1 MAYNSLMNLI
11 EYKKANLKYEILD
24 EFEAGLELHG
34 YEVKSLRNKQGSLDG
49 SHITVRGNE
58 AFIVGSF
65 IPPYQVANTPESYDP
80 YRLRRLLLN
89 KKEIAELA
97 NKEKE
102 KGLTLVPISLYNKG
116 RVIKARIAVVRGKK
130 RHDKR
135 ETIKK
140 RDTERDLKRSFK
152 IR

>member
-1 MAYNSLMNLI
+1 MTLV
-11 EYKKANLKYEILD
+11 EYKKAKLKYEILE

-34 YEVKSLRNKQGSLDG
+34 YEVKSVRNKQGSLDG

-58 AFIVGSF
+58 VFLVGGY
-65 IPPYQVANTPESYDP
+65 IPPYQPANTPESYDP
-80 YRLRRLLLN
+80 YRNRQLLLT
-89 KKEIAELA
+89 KKEITELA
-97 NKEKE
+97 DKEKE

-130 RHDKR
+130 KHDKR

-140 RDTERDLKRSFK
+140 RDADRELQRSLKTR
-152 IR
+152 

>member
-1 MAYNSLMNLI
+1 MNLI
-11 EYKKANLKYEILD
+11 EYKKIRLKYEILE
-24 EFEAGLELHG
+24 EFEAGLELFG

-58 AFIVGSF
+58 VFLVGAF
-65 IPPYQVANTPESYDP
+65 IPPYQQVNTPESYNP
-80 YRLRRLLLN
+80 YRNRRLLLN
-89 KKEIAELA
+89 KKEIARLA
-97 NKEKE
+97 DKEKE
-102 KGLTLVPISLYNKG
+102 RGLTLVPISLYNKG

-130 RHDKR
+130 KHDKR

-140 RDTERDLKRSFK
+140 RDTDRDIQRSFK